1 MRHLLTT
8 KEFNKEELLELIH
21 RILEEKSKEE
31 FIPLGEKSI
40 LGRELFNA
48 FRKLDILQELIL
60 DHIKIQQ
67 IFLSQVKLWKKW
79 GFLVVRSLSGN

>member
-1 MRHLLTT
+1 MAVAKEQIRQIISDNINSVADIYTLL
-8 KEFNKEELLELIH
+8 KESFK
-21 RILEEKSKEE
+21 
-31 FIPLGEKSI
+31 
-40 LGRELFNA
+40 
-48 FRKLDILQELIL
+48 DILQELIL

>member
-1 MRHLLTT
+1 MIKVSTT
-8 KEFNKEELLELIH
+8 GMAVSLKTDLRFPVTGQQGHGH
-21 RILEEKSKEE
+21 RIIQDIYTLLKES
-31 FIPLGEKSI
+31 FK
-40 LGRELFNA
+40 
-48 FRKLDILQELIL
+48 DILQELIL